1 MWGYCSVR
9 LFVCRC
15 LSGLR
20 SKSCFLFLRVVVL
33 SKSCF
38 LLSHEALR
46 LQQCPPFSLPLL
58 VLLSK
63 PCFHFLRGLHC
74 RNLAVLSP
82 CDSVVKILLPAAVLN
97 KAQKARTCA
106 VFVQGNRLWERNF
119 SSERPADEYFMFI
132 LVPKPFVSGAFPIAS
147 VCPKCRNCRDDICHF
162 ACCRLS
168 EAQKTFVWLS
178 FPFVSACR
186 SERHFACCRF
196 K

>member
-1 MWGYCSVR
+1 MFAFLSAAACPVYGRNPASISSGWFRCQNLASCCVQSVGVLQCS
-9 LFVCRC
+9 
-15 LSGLR
+15 
-20 SKSCFLFLRVVVL
+20 
-33 SKSCF
+33 
-38 LLSHEALR
+38 
-46 LQQCPPFSLPLL
+46 PFCLPLL
-58 VLLSK
+58 ILLSK
-63 PCFHFLRGLHC
+63 PCVHFLRVVHC

-106 VFVQGNRLWERNF
+106 VFVQGNRLRERNF

-132 LVPKPFVSGAFPIAS
+132 LVPKPFVPGAFPIAA

-168 EAQKTFVWLS
+168 EAQKPFVWLS

-186 SERHFACCRF
+186 SERHFACFRF

>member
-1 MWGYCSVR
+1 MSAVRAYLESNYSVR
-9 LFVCRC
+9 RENEF
-15 LSGLR
+15 
-20 SKSCFLFLRVVVL
+20 FLWT
-33 SKSCF
+33 
-38 LLSHEALR
+38 
-46 LQQCPPFSLPLL
+46 PFTAG
-58 VLLSK
+58 VLLIFPSGDSVVEILF
-63 PCFHFLRGLHC
+63 PFPPGG
-74 RNLAVLSP
+74 
-82 CDSVVKILLPAAVLN
+82 SVVKILLPAAVLN

-106 VFVQGNRLWERNF
+106 VFVQGNRLRERNF

-132 LVPKPFVSGAFPIAS
+132 LVPKPFVPGAFPIAA

-186 SERHFACCRF
+186 SERHFACYRF

>member
-1 MWGYCSVR
+1 M
-9 LFVCRC
+9 
-15 LSGLR
+15 
-20 SKSCFLFLRVVVL
+20 SKSCFLFLRVVPL

-38 LLSHEALR
+38 LLRPKCGGIAVFAFLSAAAYFIVETL
-46 LQQCPPFSLPLL
+46 LPFPPGASLPE
-58 VLLSK
+58 S
-63 PCFHFLRGLHC
+63 CW
-74 RNLAVLSP
+74 

-106 VFVQGNRLWERNF
+106 DFVQGNRLRERNF

-132 LVPKPFVSGAFPIAS
+132 LVPKPFVPGAFPIAA